1 MDPVLR
7 PAAKSDAAPAGAI
20 CYAAFKAIAEQHA
33 FPPDLPAP
41 EAGIGLVDALLARE
55 DVYAVIAEADGR
67 VIGSNFLW
75 EDESV
80 AGVGPITVDPTA
92 QNRRVGRKLMD
103 AVLERVRQRDIAAV
117 RLVQA
122 AYHTRSLSLYTKLG
136 FEAREPLSVM
146 QGPALDLRMDGRTVR
161 TATSTDLE
169 AANMLYRRA
178 HGHTRAVELRGALR
192 EGMVRVVERGGRPTG
207 YTTGIGFFGH
217 AVGETTADL
226 QALIG
231 AAPVFAGPGFLVP
244 TRNAELM
251 RWCLEQGLRIV
262 QPMTL
267 MTRGPYQEPRSAFLP
282 SVLY

>member
-1 MDPVLR
+1 MEPILR
-7 PAAKSDAAPAGAI
+7 PAARGDAAPAGAI
-20 CYAAFKAIAEQHA
+20 CYAAFEAIAEQHA
-33 FPPDLPAP
+33 FPPDFPAP
-41 EAGIGLVDALLARE
+41 EAAVGLVGELLARE
-55 DVYAVIAEADGR
+55 DVYAVIAEAGGR
-67 VIGSNFLW
+67 VVGSNFLW

-80 AGVGPITVDPTA
+80 AGVGPITVDPA
-92 QNRRVGRKLMD
+92 VQNSRVGRKLMG
-103 AVLERVRQRDIAAV
+103 AVLERARARDIAAV

-136 FEAREPLSVM
+136 FDAREPLSVM
-146 QGPALDLRMDGRTVR
+146 QGAALGLDIEGHAVR
-161 TATSTDLE
+161 AATAADLE
-169 AANMLYRRA
+169 AADALYRRV
-178 HGHTRAVELRGALR
+178 HGHARGIELRAALR
-192 EGMVRVVERGGRPTG
+192 QGTVRVVERAGRLAG

-231 AAPVFAGPGFLVP
+231 AAPTFAGPGFLVP

-251 RWCLEQGLRIV
+251 RWCLEHGLRIV

-267 MTRGPYQEPRSAFLP
+267 MTRGPYQEPKGAFLP